1 MMQKLLFGLVALVT
15 VVQCLKLEELG
26 DLVQGMNIFSF
37 FLNGEFLI
45 NEKTCI
51 EMSYNGSKTALTVTF
66 SMNDKVLFSRT
77 VSANNPP
84 PICVG
89 HPAAR
94 VMADICFDFYNVQM
108 SLDEFK
114 VCLDIQPRVF
124 LRKITNIKVGCLTF
138 EGDEEEEE

>member
-26 DLVQGMNIFSF
+26 DLVQA
-37 FLNGEFLI
+37 
-45 NEKTCI
+45 CI